1 MSDFSK
7 TELRRLDL
15 TLLLVFLGLLR
26 HRKATD
32 VATELGLTQSGVS
45 QALKRLRDIFS
56 DELFLRR
63 PHGMEPTATAFA
75 LEGPIA
81 SAVDAL
87 RGALGAARQFDPA
100 SAEGII
106 RIAALDSEQAV
117 VIPQLATRLR
127 QAAPGLALSVLP
139 LGRAAAL
146 DALIEGRVDLAL
158 GFVWNLPETILS
170 SHLYEERYRVV
181 GLPGSLPNAPV
192 VTMEDYLTADHILVS
207 LEGDMRGIVDKELQS
222 IGKTRRVTLAIS
234 AFLPA
239 LAAASAT
246 GALVTLPS
254 RIADTFAAAF
264 GLVVAEPPL
273 QIRNFTISTL
283 WHRRSNGDP
292 RLGWMRSL
300 LQETATQ

>member
-7 TELRRLDL
+7 AELRRLDL

-26 HRKATD
+26 HRKATA

-75 LEGPIA
+75 LELPIA
-81 SAVDAL
+81 AAVDAL
-87 RGALGAARQFDPA
+87 RGALGVARQFDPV
-100 SAEGII
+100 SAKGTI
-106 RIAALDSEQAV
+106 RIAALDSQQAV
-117 VIPQLATRLR
+117 VIPHLAARLR

-139 LGRAAAL
+139 FGRAAAL

-158 GFVWNLPETILS
+158 GFVWNLPDTIRS
-170 SHLYEERYRVV
+170 SLLYEEHYRVV
-181 GLPGSLPNAPV
+181 GLATSLPAAPAV
-192 VTMEDYLTADHILVS
+192 RMEDYLEADHILVS
-207 LEGDMRGIVDKELQS
+207 QDGDTRGIVDRELQS
-222 IGKTRRVTLAIS
+222 LGKSRRVMLAIS

-273 QIRNFTISTL
+273 PIRNFAVSTL
-283 WHRRSNGDP
+283 WHRRNDADP
-292 RLGWMRSL
+292 RIRWIRQQVEGI
-300 LQETATQ
+300 

>member
-7 TELRRLDL
+7 AELRRLDL

-75 LEGPIA
+75 LEVPIA
-81 SAVDAL
+81 AAVDAL

-100 SAEGII
+100 TAEGII
-106 RIAALDSEQAV
+106 RIAALDSQQAV
-117 VIPQLATRLR
+117 VIPQLAARLR

-139 LGRAAAL
+139 IGRAAAL

-158 GFVWNLPETILS
+158 GFVWNLPETIRS
-170 SHLYEERYRVV
+170 SLLYEERYRVV
-181 GLPGSLPNAPV
+181 GLAASLPDAPV
-192 VTMEDYLTADHILVS
+192 VKMEDYLTADHILVS
-207 LEGDMRGIVDKELQS
+207 LEGDTRGIVDKELQS
-222 IGKTRRVTLAIS
+222 LGKTRRVTLAIS

-254 RIADTFAAAF
+254 RIGDTFAAAF

-273 QIRNFTISTL
+273 PIRNFTVSTL
-283 WHRRSNGDP
+283 WHRRNDADP
-292 RLGWMRSL
+292 RIRWIRKQLM
-300 LQETATQ
+300 ET